1 MNWYTVTELK
11 TPTDQHVLFDGKA
24 SEEEAIAVMV
34 KAHSLTGSRV
44 IVTKGRNFGKFVA
57 EIVATNQ

>member
-1 MNWYTVTELK
+1 MNWYTITELK
-11 TPTDQHVLFDGKA
+11 TPTDQRVIFDGKA

-34 KAHSLTGSRV
+34 KAHSLTGYWV